1 MALSGNT
8 LGAKIA
14 AELEAAGFLPKG
26 EHTVNQP
33 FWNAIGKAI
42 VAHINESAEVPVT
55 TGSSAGTYKV
65 V

>member
-1 MALSGNT
+1 MALSGST
-8 LGAKIA
+8 LGAKIVQ
-14 AELEAAGFLPKG
+14 ELKAAGFAPVG
-26 EHTVNQP
+26 EHQVNGP
-33 FWNAIGKAI
+33 FWDAIGKAI